1 MLTFLHRLYKNPN
14 PMASVSTADFKNG
27 LKVLLDND
35 PHSIVSNEFVKP
47 GKGQAFNRVRLKN
60 LITRRIIDRT
70 FKSGEKIELADVLD
84 TELQYLY
91 NDGSDWHFMDPASY
105 NQFVA
110 AGEAVAEAA
119 PWIKA
124 EDLCKVT
131 LHNGKPIQ
139 VLAPNFVSLTVTE
152 TEPGVRGD
160 TATGGSKSATLETG
174 ASIKVPLFVEQGEAV
189 KVDTRTGEYMGRDK

>member
-1 MLTFLHRLYKNPN
+1 
-14 PMASVSTADFKNG
+14 MASVSTAEFKNG
-27 LKVLLDND
+27 LKIMLDNE

-60 LITRRIIDRT
+60 LLNRRVVDRT
-70 FKSGEKIELADVLD
+70 FKSGETVELADVLD
-84 TELQYLY
+84 VDLQYLY
-91 NDGSDWHFMDPASY
+91 HGENEWHFMHPESYDQYVADEAS
-105 NQFVA
+105 VA
-110 AGEAVAEAA
+110 DAA

-124 EDLCKVT
+124 EDVCKVV

-139 VLAPNFVSLTVTE
+139 VMPPNFVELAVSE

-174 ASIKVPLFVEQGEAV
+174 AVVKVPLFVEQGEV
-189 KVDTRTGEYMGRDK
+189 IKVDTRTGEYMGRGK